1 MTKGIYFLDK
11 NTSLL
16 SDIESFFVVNDTV
29 CYRGGTG
36 LLQQA
41 ITETQARKDI
51 DIIVISDNLVDAS
64 CVEALKA
71 LMNHPAKKIVALR
84 TSDEV
89 TKERISK
96 HAVLI
101 TYPYSCNLIEETI
114 KRMADAPRYT
124 ESDLERIAESHVDSD
139 NPFFKP
145 GTEQKQTPAP
155 ARQEKTPT
163 FQERLKNIQLSRY
176 KQPDSRVLP
185 QKVVA
190 IHSQKGGVGKSTIS
204 RELAIGASCLQIKK
218 DNTTYRPKI
227 CLCDFD
233 FEAADISILMS
244 LENTQGSMTW
254 CEDIDYE
261 VKRTGES
268 PEDIRFTESAI
279 KERYLQLHESGVYV
293 LCAPIRKT
301 DSFKIESGHI
311 EAIIENLRLCD
322 FDIILMDTGP
332 NILDCTLMAL
342 SKADEIY
349 AVCNCD
355 MLSAKRI
362 DGMLSDVFSRLEAF
376 NMGKI
381 SLLVNRMHEKSAV
394 TAQELARALNLTLLG
409 EIPYYPEIV
418 EINNEGVSVFLNR
431 RKPNGRA
438 TEFAGAFKTL
448 ARKLIRPETG
458 KLSGTSA
465 PSYTVEGLD
474 PPKHKGNFGIFR

>member
-11 NTSLL
+11 NSSLL

-41 ITETQARKDI
+41 LTETQARKDI

-114 KRMADAPRYT
+114 KRMADAPSYT
-124 ESDLERIAESHVDSD
+124 ESDLERIAESKVDSD
-139 NPFFKP
+139 NPFYKL
-145 GTEQKQTPAP
+145 GTES
-155 ARQEKTPT
+155 RQASEHTIHQKTPT

-218 DNTTYRPKI
+218 DSSIYRPKI

-233 FEAADISILMS
+233 FEAADISMMMS
-244 LENTQGSMTW
+244 LENAQGIMTW

-268 PEDIRFTESAI
+268 TEDIRFTENAI

-301 DSFKIESGHI
+301 DSFRIESGHV

-322 FDIILMDTGP
+322 FDVILMDTGP

-362 DGMLSDVFSRLEAF
+362 DGMISDVFSRMDAF
-376 NMGKI
+376 NMNKI
-381 SLLVNRMHEKSAV
+381 GLIVNRLREKSGI
-394 TAQELARALNLTLLG
+394 TAQELAKALNLPLLG

-418 EINNEGVSVFLNR
+418 DINNEGVSVFLNR

-438 TEFAGAFKTL
+438 TEFAGAFKAL
-448 ARKLIRPETG
+448 ARKLIRPESG
-458 KLSGTSA
+458 KPNNVSA
-465 PSYTVEGLD
+465 PTYTVEGLD
-474 PPKHKGNFGIFR
+474 TPKQRSNFGIFR

>member
-11 NTSLL
+11 NSSLL

-41 ITETQARKDI
+41 LTETQARKDI

-114 KRMADAPRYT
+114 KRMADAPSYT
-124 ESDLERIAESHVDSD
+124 ESDLERIAESKVDSD
-139 NPFFKP
+139 NPFYKP
-145 GTEQKQTPAP
+145 GTER
-155 ARQEKTPT
+155 RQASEPSTQQKTPT

-218 DNTTYRPKI
+218 DSSTYRPKI

-233 FEAADISILMS
+233 FEAADISMMMS
-244 LENTQGSMTW
+244 LENTQGIMTW

-268 PEDIRFTESAI
+268 TEDIRFTENAI

-322 FDIILMDTGP
+322 FDVILMDTGP

-362 DGMLSDVFSRLEAF
+362 DGMLSDVFARMDAF
-376 NMGKI
+376 NMNKI
-381 SLLVNRMHEKSAV
+381 GLIVNRLREKSGI
-394 TAQELARALNLTLLG
+394 TAQELAKALNLPLFG

-418 EINNEGVSVFLNR
+418 DINNEGVSVFLNR

-438 TEFAGAFKTL
+438 TEFAGAFKAL
-448 ARKLIRPETG
+448 ARKLIRPESG
-458 KLSGTSA
+458 KPNNVSA
-465 PSYTVEGLD
+465 PAYTVEGLD
-474 PPKHKGNFGIFR
+474 TPKQRSNFGIFR

>member
-11 NTSLL
+11 NSNLL
-16 SDIESFFVVNDTV
+16 SDLESFFVVNDTV
-29 CYRGGTG
+29 CFRGGTG

-41 ITETQARKDI
+41 ITDTQARKDI

-84 TSDEV
+84 TTDEV
-89 TKERISK
+89 TKEKISK

-114 KRMADAPRYT
+114 KRMADAPSYT
-124 ESDLERIAESHVDSD
+124 ESDLDRIADSKVDTD

-145 GTEQKQTPAP
+145 GAERKPTASPA
-155 ARQEKTPT
+155 QEKTPT

-218 DNTTYRPKI
+218 DNATYRPKI

-244 LENTQGSMTW
+244 LENTQGIMTW

-268 PEDIRFTESAI
+268 PEDIRFTENAI

-301 DSFKIESGHI
+301 DSFRIDSSHVD
-311 EAIIENLRLCD
+311 AIIENLRLCD

-362 DGMLSDVFSRLEAF
+362 DGMLSDVFSKMEAF
-376 NMGKI
+376 NFGKI
-381 SLLVNRMHEKSAV
+381 SLLVNRMHDKSAV
-394 TAQELARALNLTLLG
+394 TAQELARALNLTLIG

-438 TEFAGAFKTL
+438 TEYAGAFKTL
-448 ARKLIRPETG
+448 ARKLIKPE
-458 KLSGTSA
+458 SGRLNVGAA

-474 PPKHKGNFGIFR
+474 TPKQRSNFGIFR

>member
-11 NTSLL
+11 NSSLL

-41 ITETQARKDI
+41 LTETQARKDI

-114 KRMADAPRYT
+114 KRMADAPSYT
-124 ESDLERIAESHVDSD
+124 ESDLERIAESKVDSD
-139 NPFFKP
+139 NPFYKP
-145 GTEQKQTPAP
+145 GTDRRQTSEPST
-155 ARQEKTPT
+155 QQKTPT

-218 DNTTYRPKI
+218 DSSTYRPKI

-233 FEAADISILMS
+233 FEAADISMMMS
-244 LENTQGSMTW
+244 LENTQGIMTW

-268 PEDIRFTESAI
+268 TEDIRFTENAI

-322 FDIILMDTGP
+322 FDVILMDTGP

-362 DGMLSDVFSRLEAF
+362 DGMLSDVFSKMEGF
-376 NMGKI
+376 NNAKI

-431 RKPNGRA
+431 RKVNGRA
-438 TEFAGAFKTL
+438 AEFAGAFKAL
-448 ARKLIRPETG
+448 ARKLIKPE
-458 KLSGTSA
+458 SGRVNAGAA
-465 PSYTVEGLD
+465 PAYTVEGLD